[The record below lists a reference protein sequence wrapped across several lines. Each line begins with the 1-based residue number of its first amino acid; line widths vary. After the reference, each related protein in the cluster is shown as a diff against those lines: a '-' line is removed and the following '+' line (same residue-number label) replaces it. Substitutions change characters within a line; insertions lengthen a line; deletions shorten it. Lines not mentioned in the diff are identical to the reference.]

1 MVELECPNCKILID
15 IPKGIDTNHY
25 DGIIVCQKCELWLDI
40 KLVESKVRKRKVI
53 EKQVKG
59 DIPVSIIYKKVE
71 PRKEDESDENIERE
85 SLRGAKLLC

>member
-25 DGIIVCQKCELWLDI
+25 DGIIVCQKCGLWLDI
-40 KLVESKVRKRKVI
+40 KLVESKVRKRKVV

-59 DIPVSIIYKKVE
+59 DICIVYKQVKSG
-71 PRKEDESDENIERE
+71 KEGESGENIGRE
-85 SLRGAKLLC
+85 S